1 VNVSQNNVIGSAGVS
16 PGSIFELPAG
26 KVTECLNSSQPVKSL
41 RISAPAALK
50 VLCPEMYSGKG
61 GVGNVTG

>member
-1 VNVSQNNVIGSAGVS
+1 MSCAGVT

-26 KVTECLNSSQPVKSL
+26 KVTESPNSSLPVNSV

-61 GVGNVTG
+61 GVGNVLGC

>member
-1 VNVSQNNVIGSAGVS
+1 MKVFQVKVMGCAGVP

-26 KVTECLNSSQPVKSL
+26 KVTEAPKISLPVKSF

-50 VLCPEMYSGKG
+50 VL
-61 GVGNVTG
+61 